1 MTRFLTFG
9 DGGEADGFVEVTGPI
24 AGSVAA
30 GARQA
35 LVAAGYAGGVNAALI
50 DNDAAK
56 GKWLGYAQRAY
67 AIGETWDFT
76 WGVSVPGVDFLWSE
90 WALCTGDYRAG
101 FLPELTVV
109 GFVSAVMT
117 GAGAFNG
124 GINLAAPIAAG
135 AGLYAV
141 AAAAQTTTPPELY
154 GTPAESLLSMLSLI
168 CTVPGWRP
176 SLQLGVPT
184 PFLGTL
190 TTAPASVWS
199 GPVLP

>member
-9 DGGEADGFVEVTGPI
+9 EGGEVDGFCEVDGPVS
-24 AGSVAA
+24 GVVAS
-30 GARQA
+30 GARQV
-35 LVAAGYAGGVNAALI
+35 LVSPLYAGGVNASLI

-56 GKWLGYAQRAY
+56 GTWLGYAQRAY

-90 WALCTGDYRAG
+90 WALCVGDYRAG
-101 FLPELTVV
+101 FLPELTAV
-109 GFVSAVMT
+109 GFVSANMT
-117 GAGAFNG
+117 GAGGFNG
-124 GINLAAPIAAG
+124 AINLAAAIAAG
-135 AGLYAV
+135 VGVWAV
-141 AAAAQTTTPPELY
+141 AAAAQTTTPPELL
-154 GTPAESLLSMLSLI
+154 GVPAQSALNMLSVI

-199 GPVLP
+199 GPVL